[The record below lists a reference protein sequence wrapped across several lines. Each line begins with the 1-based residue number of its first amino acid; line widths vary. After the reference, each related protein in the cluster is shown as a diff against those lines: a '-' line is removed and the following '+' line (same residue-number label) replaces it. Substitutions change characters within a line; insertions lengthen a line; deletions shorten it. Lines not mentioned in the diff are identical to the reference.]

1 VGMGKELFYAGAD
14 GKITAVGVKV
24 TPKPSLDAGIPVP
37 LFDSRMSAS
46 GTNVDN
52 LFQYDVTADG
62 KRFLV
67 VTNNVPAAAP
77 PLTVVV
83 NWNAGLKK

>member
-1 VGMGKELFYAGAD
+1 M
-14 GKITAVGVKV
+14 
-24 TPKPSLDAGIPVP
+24 P
-37 LFDSRMSAS
+37 LFDSHMVAP
-46 GTNVDN
+46 GTNIDN

-62 KRFLV
+62 KRFIV
-67 VTNNVPAAAP
+67 VTNDVSAAVP